1 MALAITVA
9 GGGAKSAKFHAKYS
23 EKSSIFGHF
32 SPQIAASRA
41 FAGLG
46 VVPRSFLDVVQVLS
60 GPGDMAEAGPDAR
73 SAILGAKIA
82 KIARP

>member
-1 MALAITVA
+1 MALAITGA

-46 VVPRSFLDVVQVLS
+46 VVPGSFLDVPRSVS
-60 GPGDMAEAGPDAR
+60 GTPPKHSKRFLEAIDV
-73 SAILGAKIA
+73 S
-82 KIARP
+82 